1 MSRPM
6 HYEDKPDGDIK
17 AYTGTK
23 LHCKNWDA
31 EAALRMLMNNLDP
44 QVAINPGELIV
55 YKHFKTMK
63 HFASNRENQ
72 FI

>member
-6 HYEDKPDGDIK
+6 HYEERPDGDIK

-44 QVAINPGELIV
+44 QVAANLVNLCEL
-55 YKHFKTMK
+55 
-63 HFASNRENQ
+63 
-72 FI
+72 